1 MMTTGEL
8 FPVLEP
14 QAVRKITAPVL
25 LLSGEKSYRFLGL
38 IDEELTRLLPHARQI
53 ILHGATHRMWFEQPE
68 VCRNAVLE
76 FLRKEKAVWKS
87 PESPKLGEQNLETQR
102 NGGSG
107 GLIFNFGNYPILAI
121 LRAFASP

>member
-8 FPVLEP
+8 FPVIEP
-14 QAVRKITAPVL
+14 QAVRIITAPTL

-38 IDEELTRLLPHARQI
+38 IDEELIRLLPHARQI

-68 VCRNAVLE
+68 ACRNAVLQ
-76 FLRKEKAVWKS
+76 FLREQKAGWKS
-87 PESPKLGEQNLETQR
+87 PESPKLEEQNLETQR

-107 GLIFNFGNYPILAI
+107 GWFSILAI
-121 LRAFASP
+121 TRFWQFSVPPW